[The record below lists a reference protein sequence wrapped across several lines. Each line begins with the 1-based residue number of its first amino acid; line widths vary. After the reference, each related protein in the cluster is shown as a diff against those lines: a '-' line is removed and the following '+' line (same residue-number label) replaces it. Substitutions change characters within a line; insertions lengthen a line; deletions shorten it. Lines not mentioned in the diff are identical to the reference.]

1 MELQLYQT
9 VLYLAGG
16 INVMIAFVLLHNNYW
31 FRNYDIYHSARQYM
45 AVNYIIFG
53 IGFVIHSYFLLRLTH
68 PIAASALSVSYF
80 HSGGVLFGWS
90 HTSLMRPGYLTK
102 KVMVRDL
109 CILVIGLAAYWT
121 TMANGELQ
129 LMKYA
134 FGIFFAHAVLITH
147 IFYSTYISVRRTFK
161 QMPADEKAP
170 KWWTMEA
177 KRKVL
182 ARHNSFVIG
191 CHLIVLFG
199 IGSIIVTAC
208 FQHEIWPYTILMSMG
223 IGVFCFLFY
232 SLAEYGNT
240 IESATYAAEDAE
252 NKTEKPIEH

>member
-31 FRNYDIYHSARQYM
+31 YRNYDVYHRARQFM
-45 AVNYIIFG
+45 ALNYIIFG
-53 IGFVIHSYFLLRLTH
+53 IGFCIHAYFQLRLTH
-68 PIAASALSVSYF
+68 PVVASALSVSYF

-90 HTSLMRPGYLTK
+90 HTSLMRPGYLTR
-102 KVMVRDL
+102 KVVVRDL
-109 CILVIGLAAYWT
+109 FVL
-121 TMANGELQ
+121 
-129 LMKYA
+129 A
-134 FGIFFAHAVLITH
+134 FGITCYWLTVMCKGECHFIKWSFGVFFAHAVYITY
-147 IFYSTYISVRRTFK
+147 IFYSTYNSVRRSFE
-161 QMPADEKAP
+161 QMPADDGAP
-170 KWWTMEA
+170 RWWTTET

-199 IGSIIVTAC
+199 IGSIIVAAC
-208 FQHEIWPYTILMSMG
+208 FQHDIWPYTILMAMG

-240 IESATYAAEDAE
+240 IESATNAAEDAGKTTE
-252 NKTEKPIEH
+252 NQ